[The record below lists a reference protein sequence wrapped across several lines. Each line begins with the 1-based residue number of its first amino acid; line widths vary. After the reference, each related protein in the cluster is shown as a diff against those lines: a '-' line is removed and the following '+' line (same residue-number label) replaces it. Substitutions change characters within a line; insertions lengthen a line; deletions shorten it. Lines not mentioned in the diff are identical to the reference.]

1 MATMKRW
8 SENSLIAPVHNI
20 GVIAP
25 RPRPEDDERER
36 RIAAAERR
44 VDEIAQQAAA
54 QMREVIRELA
64 FPLVHGTRLEDSDDS
79 R

>member
-1 MATMKRW
+1 MEITKPW
-8 SENSLIAPVHNI
+8 SENSAIAPVPRI
-20 GVIAP
+20 GAITP
-25 RPRPEDDERER
+25 RSRPDDDERER

-64 FPLVHGTRLEDSDDS
+64 FPLVHGTRLEDGDDT